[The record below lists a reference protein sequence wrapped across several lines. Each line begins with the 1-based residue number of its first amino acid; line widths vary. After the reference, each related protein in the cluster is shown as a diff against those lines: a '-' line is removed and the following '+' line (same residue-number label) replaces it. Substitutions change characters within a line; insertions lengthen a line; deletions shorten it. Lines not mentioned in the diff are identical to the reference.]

1 MKFFLIDCYLILHVF
16 FLNLNPQITCKQKE
30 QFIIVKIKSLEFGL
44 FVNYHVLD
52 KKDW

>member
-1 MKFFLIDCYLILHVF
+1 MQAKRTIYNC
-16 FLNLNPQITCKQKE
+16 E
-30 QFIIVKIKSLEFGL
+30 IKSLEFGL